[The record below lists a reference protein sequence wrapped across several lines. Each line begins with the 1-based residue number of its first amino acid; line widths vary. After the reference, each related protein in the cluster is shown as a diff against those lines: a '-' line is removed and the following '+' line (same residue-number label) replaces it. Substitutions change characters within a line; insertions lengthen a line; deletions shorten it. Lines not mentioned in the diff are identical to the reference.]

1 MPGANTEG
9 GLVVPRSSADI
20 ARSSDTTLSATST
33 VVNGS
38 SWNTH
43 ARLDSRVAGAL
54 SNQPSV
60 ATLVSGSDGNAVLV
74 FPELEGKEPVEQ
86 LELLKELLEKTTR
99 LKEGAENLL
108 RQKIT
113 VSLSYF
119 RRGWS

>member
-20 ARSSDTTLSATST
+20 ARSSDTTISATST

-43 ARLDSRVAGAL
+43 ARLDSRVAGPL
-54 SNQPSV
+54 SNQPSM
-60 ATLVSGSDGNAVLV
+60 ATLVSGSEGNAVLV
-74 FPELEGKEPVEQ
+74 FPELEGKEPAEQ

-113 VSLSYF
+113 VSWPYF
-119 RRGWS
+119 RSCWS